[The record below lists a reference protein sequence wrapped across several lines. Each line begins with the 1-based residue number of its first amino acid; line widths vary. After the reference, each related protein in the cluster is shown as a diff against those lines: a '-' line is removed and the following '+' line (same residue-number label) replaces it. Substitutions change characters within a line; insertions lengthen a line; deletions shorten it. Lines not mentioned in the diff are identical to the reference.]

1 MRELFAKFFND
12 RGTHLAA
19 MIAYFALLSFVP
31 LLFLA
36 LALLGLFGRA
46 DESSFLVTE
55 LNKTFPETSVDSIVR
70 VVEQIQDN
78 ATALG
83 IVGGVFV
90 LWGSLSLF
98 SVLESAFNVVYGK
111 PNRSFFHG
119 KALALLFLVGSL
131 ITLFIGLL
139 IGSVGVA
146 VLERFAGDVFGNSY
160 VALVLTIVISTL
172 FVFVF
177 LFSVYYLLT
186 NEKLTFREVLPGAIV
201 ATIALEASFQILP
214 LYLWLSQDVIALQA
228 FGAPAILLVWL
239 YLISNVIVFGAE
251 INWWVCEEAS
261 SGRGRGGRRAGLG
274 AARGRLGR
282 DASSRP
288 STRCRALRRSAPRR
302 PG

>member
-1 MRELFAKFFND
+1 MRDLFAKFFND

-36 LALLGLFGRA
+36 LAMLGLFGRA

-55 LNKTFPETSVDSIVR
+55 LNKTFPESSVDSIVR

-83 IVGGVFV
+83 IVGAVFV

-146 VLERFAGDVFGNSY
+146 VFERFAGNVFGNPY
-160 VALVLTIVISTL
+160 VALVLTIGISTL

-186 NEKLTFREVLPGAIV
+186 NEKLTFGEVLPGTIV
-201 ATIALEASFQILP
+201 ATVALEASFQILP

-228 FGAPAILLVWL
+228 FGAPAVLLVWL

-251 INWWVCEEAS
+251 INWWVSRRRGTVDAEEAP
-261 SGRGRGGRRAGLG
+261 GL
-274 AARGRLGR
+274 A
-282 DASSRP
+282 
-288 STRCRALRRSAPRR
+288 
-302 PG
+302 

>member
-1 MRELFAKFFND
+1 MRVRELFRKFFAD

-186 NEKLTFREVLPGAIV
+186 NEKLTVREVLPGAIV
-201 ATIALEASFQILP
+201 ATVALEASFQILP
-214 LYLWLSQDVIALQA
+214 LYLWLSKDVIALQA

-251 INWWVCEEAS
+251 VNWW
-261 SGRGRGGRRAGLG
+261 L
-274 AARGRLGR
+274 ARGRR
-282 DASSRP
+282 QAVEVEVEE
-288 STRCRALRRSAPRR
+288 AP
-302 PG
+302 GLA